1 LKLVYKP
8 RENFVEKQSQIYES
22 RILNQ
27 QRYYEFFNQD
37 DEFKKEPAI
46 RLSSA
51 QAHQYDPRRIQEE
64 LQRVSCQL

>member
-1 LKLVYKP
+1 MYKP

-51 QAHQYDPRRIQEE
+51 QAHQYVQDAV
-64 LQRVSCQL
+64 LWNGVNATAGATA